1 MRKNLLKSLVAGA
14 AILAASASAN
24 AYVMNIGGTDYTFDS
39 IDWSSGGS
47 AWSTDYRDA
56 AGNAGGVGHTFNL
69 SIQSAA
75 AALLLG
81 NQTVY
86 TFDASSPF
94 ELTLFA
100 TVNETV
106 TLDIGGLQTFNLNYG
121 SWSVYQDGAKN
132 ANLLTGVGIADG
144 TKVLGGTFDASSP
157 FELTLFATVNE
168 TVTLDF
174 GGLQTFNLNYGS
186 WSVYQDASKNA
197 NLLTGVGI
205 ADGTKVLGGS
215 FDSGFSGSFTASNP
229 TSGFGS
235 QGLPGAVDA
244 APSGLIDPHP
254 AQTLAV
260 TTLQM
265 GSFLT
270 AALPTGFSNG
280 VDGGTNAAFN
290 SSDISQL
297 VMQVDAN
304 QRFVPEPASMALLG
318 LGMAGMA
325 ALRRRK

>member
-69 SIQSAA
+69 AIQSAA

-106 TLDIGGLQTFNLNYG
+106 TLDVGGLQTFNLNYG

-144 TKVLGGTFDASSP
+144 TKVLGGTFDA
-157 FELTLFATVNE
+157 
-168 TVTLDF
+168 
-174 GGLQTFNLNYGS
+174 
-186 WSVYQDASKNA
+186 
-197 NLLTGVGI
+197 
-205 ADGTKVLGGS
+205 
-215 FDSGFSGSFTASNP
+215 GFSGSFTASNT

-244 APSGLIDPHP
+244 APNGLINPHP

-280 VDGGTNAAFN
+280 LADGGTNPLFN
-290 SSDISQL
+290 SSNISQL

>member
-47 AWSTDYRDA
+47 AWSADYRKADGSRA
-56 AGNAGGVGHTFNL
+56 DVGHVFNMAF
-69 SIQSAA
+69 QSTA

-81 NQTVY
+81 NQAVY

-100 TVNETV
+100 SVNETV
-106 TLDIGGLQTFNLNYG
+106 AVDIPVVGTQMFVMNYG
-121 SWSVYQDGAKN
+121 TWSVYQDAAKN
-132 ANLLTGVGIADG
+132 ANLLTGA
-144 TKVLGGTFDASSP
+144 
-157 FELTLFATVNE
+157 
-168 TVTLDF
+168 
-174 GGLQTFNLNYGS
+174 
-186 WSVYQDASKNA
+186 
-197 NLLTGVGI
+197 GI

-215 FDSGFSGSFTASNP
+215 FAPGFSGGFTATDA
-229 TSGFGS
+229 TSGSGS
-235 QGLPGAVDA
+235 QALLGSVDA
-244 APSGLIDPHP
+244 APFGLVDPHP
-254 AQTLAV
+254 SATVAV
-260 TTLQM
+260 STLQL
-265 GSFLT
+265 GSFVT

-280 VDGGTNAAFN
+280 IDGGTNAAFN
-290 SSDISQL
+290 SGDITQL
-297 VMQVDAN
+297 VMQLDAN

>member
-39 IDWSSGGS
+39 IDWSAGGA

-56 AGNAGGVGHTFNL
+56 NGNPGGQGHTFNM
-69 SIQSAA
+69 SIQTAA

-86 TFDASSPF
+86 SFDSNSPF

-106 TLDIGGLQTFNLNYG
+106 ALDLGGLQTFNLNYG
-121 SWSVYQDGAKN
+121 SWTVYQDATKN
-132 ANLLTGVGIADG
+132 ANLLTGTGIADG
-144 TKVLGGTFDASSP
+144 
-157 FELTLFATVNE
+157 
-168 TVTLDF
+168 
-174 GGLQTFNLNYGS
+174 
-186 WSVYQDASKNA
+186 SVA
-197 NLLTGVGI
+197 LTG
-205 ADGTKVLGGS
+205 S
-215 FDSGFSGSFTASNP
+215 FAPGFSGSFTAFNP
-229 TSGFGS
+229 TSGYGS
-235 QGLPGAVDA
+235 QGLPGSVDA
-244 APSGLIDPHP
+244 SPFGLIDPHP

-270 AALPTGFSNG
+270 STLPTGFSNG
-280 VDGGTNAAFN
+280 VDGGTNAAYN
-290 SSDISQL
+290 PSDVSQL
-297 VMQVDAN
+297 VMQVDTN
-304 QRFVPEPASMALLG
+304 QKFVPEPASMALVGLG
-318 LGMAGMA
+318 LAGLA
-325 ALRRRK
+325 GLRRRK

>member
-47 AWSTDYRDA
+47 AWSADYRKADGSRA
-56 AGNAGGVGHTFNL
+56 DVGHTFNM
-69 SIQSAA
+69 SFQSAA

-100 TVNETV
+100 SVNETV
-106 TLDIGGLQTFNLNYG
+106 AIDIPMVGTQMFFMNYG
-121 SWSVYQDGAKN
+121 
-132 ANLLTGVGIADG
+132 T
-144 TKVLGGTFDASSP
+144 
-157 FELTLFATVNE
+157 
-168 TVTLDF
+168 
-174 GGLQTFNLNYGS
+174 

-197 NLLTGVGI
+197 NLLTGTGI

-215 FDSGFSGSFTASNP
+215 FNPGFSGGFTATNP
-229 TSGFGS
+229 TSGSGTQAL
-235 QGLPGAVDA
+235 QGVVDA
-244 APSGLIDPHP
+244 APSGLLDPHP
-254 AQTLAV
+254 AATVAV
-260 TTLQM
+260 STLQL
-265 GSFLT
+265 GDFVT

-280 VDGGTNAAFN
+280 VNGGTNAAFN
-290 SSDISQL
+290 PSDISQL
-297 VMQVDAN
+297 VMQLDAN
-304 QRFVPEPASMALLG
+304 QKFVPEPASMALVGLG
-318 LGMAGMA
+318 LAGLA
-325 ALRRRK
+325 GLRRRK